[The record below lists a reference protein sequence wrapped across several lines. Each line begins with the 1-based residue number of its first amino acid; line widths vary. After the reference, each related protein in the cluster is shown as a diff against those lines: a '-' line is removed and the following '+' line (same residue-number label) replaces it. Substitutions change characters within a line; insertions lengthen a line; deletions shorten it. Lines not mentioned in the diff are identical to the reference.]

1 MSTSSLILLVL
12 STFLAATGQIFLKIG
27 ANGRESIVD
36 FFNLWLM
43 SGLTLYVLGAAA
55 WIFVLSKVDVSTV
68 TVFTA
73 LTFVLVIFGGVVF
86 LGEQLDRSAIFGS
99 IVVVLGLIIV
109 TFKPI

>member
-1 MSTSSLILLVL
+1 MSNSSLILLIV
-12 STFLAATGQIFLKIG
+12 STLLAATGQILLKIG
-27 ANGRESIVD
+27 ANGRESLLD
-36 FFNLWLM
+36 FVNIWLI
-43 SGLTLYVLGAAA
+43 SGLTLYVLGAAS

-86 LGEQLDRSAIFGS
+86 LGEQLDKSAIIGS
-99 IVVVLGLIIV
+99 AVVILGLVIV